1 MNFTQAQEK
10 LKSYGQEQ
18 VLKYFDEL
26 NDAEKEELLNQIAET
41 DFSVTEMCTHKR
53 KGSRKRRDYA
63 LKSNGAA
70 GKSRQRRSLTGRSD
84 WMPSGQEK

>member
-41 DFSVTEMCTHKR
+41 DFSVTEMCTHK
-53 KGSRKRRDYA
+53 
-63 LKSNGAA
+63 
-70 GKSRQRRSLTGRSD
+70 
-84 WMPSGQEK
+84 EKAKEA

>member
-26 NDAEKEELLNQIAET
+26 NDAEKEELLYQIAET
-41 DFSVTEMCTHKR
+41 DFPLPKCAHIKKR
-53 KGSRKRRDYA
+53 QPKEA
-63 LKSNGAA
+63 
-70 GKSRQRRSLTGRSD
+70 
-84 WMPSGQEK
+84 

>member
-26 NDAEKEELLNQIAET
+26 NDAEKEELLNQIA
-41 DFSVTEMCTHKR
+41 R
-53 KGSRKRRDYA
+53 
-63 LKSNGAA
+63 NGFF
-70 GKSRQRRSLTGRSD
+70 RYRNVHT
-84 WMPSGQEK
+84 